1 MHEPDLRRQMGC
13 ENEALFPSVASVQV
27 AMASP
32 ISSNP
37 VLQVYVAV
45 SPAELPVNVTPP
57 LLGLLGLEH
66 RAMNIKEHQLTIIGI
81 KNRLL

>member
-1 MHEPDLRRQMGC
+1 MGC

-45 SPAELPVNVTPP
+45 SPTELPVEVTCP
-57 LLGLLGLEH
+57 LPMLLACVQSAKKKLSNQ
-66 RAMNIKEHQLTIIGI
+66 RT
-81 KNRLL
+81 

>member
-1 MHEPDLRRQMGC
+1 MYLRRQTGGAG
-13 ENEALFPSVASVQV
+13 ENEALFPACLHVATLE
-27 AMASP
+27 P

-45 SPAELPVNVTPP
+45 SPTELPVEVTLP

-66 RAMNIKEHQLTIIGI
+66 IAEQTSKKLFS
-81 KNRLL
+81 